1 MKHSIV
7 KVHDSLYE
15 FLVYENDCW
24 RVVAHGK
31 YESMRALENL
41 ILPNNKEE
49 NIFSTLDD

>member
-15 FLVYENDCW
+15 FLVYENSSW

-41 ILPNNKEE
+41 ILSNNKEE